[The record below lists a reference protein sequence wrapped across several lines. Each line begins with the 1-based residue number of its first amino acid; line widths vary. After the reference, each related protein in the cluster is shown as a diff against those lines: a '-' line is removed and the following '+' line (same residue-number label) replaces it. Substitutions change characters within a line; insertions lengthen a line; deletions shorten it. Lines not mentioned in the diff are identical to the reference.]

1 MRTLAHPRALARRP
15 VRALLAQWPLALV
28 GDVEG
33 IHQARV
39 ASRRIREL
47 VPAVARP
54 ADAREARALRRGLR
68 DVTRLVGRSRELD
81 VAQETLRAIEA
92 RAPAHAA
99 AVAAVR
105 DHVVRER
112 AAADRAVRARIARVD
127 VNRCVQAVRVLGATG
142 SGSGRSDQGRHVNSD
157 PASASY
163 W

>member
-47 VPAVARP
+47 VP
-54 ADAREARALRRGLR
+54 
-68 DVTRLVGRSRELD
+68 
-81 VAQETLRAIEA
+81 
-92 RAPAHAA
+92 
-99 AVAAVR
+99 AVR